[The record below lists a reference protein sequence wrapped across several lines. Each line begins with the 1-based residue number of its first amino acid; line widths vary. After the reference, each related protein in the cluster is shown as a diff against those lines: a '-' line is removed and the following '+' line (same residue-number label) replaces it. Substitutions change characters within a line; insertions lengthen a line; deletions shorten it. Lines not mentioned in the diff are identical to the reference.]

1 MTIFLTLPGMPFLCV
16 ERSIDSHRQTFSLE
30 CLPTVWSM
38 GWLSMQGT
46 LLSTLPFQM
55 EALAA
60 PEINLVESTL
70 IRLKFQ
76 RDPLKSARPSR
87 KLPNFLPL
95 NPTHLQSLRLNNLIS
110 LFNSKQHRRANSL
123 ETIQSAFWPES
134 QIDSHQASPTE
145 SSQRYDEAM
154 HGRRDTPPLLPDNV
168 KQTSRLIDHRKPFT
182 IRRNNDLPESDSLG
196 FPLTGTGR
204 GVSRVEITAQRER
217 YSLQPEFSSPRR
229 AVKLSLNSVS
239 GPRTIAP
246 STHFDDQEVFS
257 GSAAYQTHNN
267 QARRLMGKDLN
278 SRQLELFADDEG
290 EGSLDSGYTT
300 RHNERSLQAAGIDEE
315 DKSFKRHRDSCDYL
329 DDELAGMTYAMLRH
343 QSFDDDPLK
352 KVLQPAT
359 PLTGDTLQAKL
370 EHFKGQ
376 READQQKFF
385 TQMNVSDWQRSGD
398 WLLDRFGEVAQ
409 KLKESRKS
417 KRDLVDQFESE
428 ISSREETVR
437 QQTES
442 IIKKLGKIK
451 HKGEDMLADKEI

>member
-1 MTIFLTLPGMPFLCV
+1 
-16 ERSIDSHRQTFSLE
+16 
-30 CLPTVWSM
+30 
-38 GWLSMQGT
+38 
-46 LLSTLPFQM
+46 
-55 EALAA
+55 
-60 PEINLVESTL
+60 
-70 IRLKFQ
+70 
-76 RDPLKSARPSR
+76 
-87 KLPNFLPL
+87 
-95 NPTHLQSLRLNNLIS
+95 
-110 LFNSKQHRRANSL
+110 
-123 ETIQSAFWPES
+123 
-134 QIDSHQASPTE
+134 
-145 SSQRYDEAM
+145 
-154 HGRRDTPPLLPDNV
+154 
-168 KQTSRLIDHRKPFT
+168 
-182 IRRNNDLPESDSLG
+182 
-196 FPLTGTGR
+196 
-204 GVSRVEITAQRER
+204 
-217 YSLQPEFSSPRR
+217 
-229 AVKLSLNSVS
+229 
-239 GPRTIAP
+239 
-246 STHFDDQEVFS
+246 
-257 GSAAYQTHNN
+257 
-267 QARRLMGKDLN
+267 MGKDLN

-300 RHNERSLQAAGIDEE
+300 RHNGSATPRVHTEKPSHDDIQTERSLQAAGIDEE